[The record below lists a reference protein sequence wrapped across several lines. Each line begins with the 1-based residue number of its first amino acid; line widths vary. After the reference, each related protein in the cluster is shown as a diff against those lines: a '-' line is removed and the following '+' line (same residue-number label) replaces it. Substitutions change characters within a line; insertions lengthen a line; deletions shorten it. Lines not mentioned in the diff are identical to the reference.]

1 MSVPTGKGTTMPEE
15 MTPHWRK
22 RASVSRTVKG
32 VYTTDCTVECT
43 DTEVSSEEVVAEIRA
58 LVTLLEN
65 EWPVVIGE

>member
-1 MSVPTGKGTTMPEE
+1 
-15 MTPHWRK
+15 
-22 RASVSRTVKG
+22 
-32 VYTTDCTVECT
+32 VECT